1 MNRQTLDLA
10 HIKALNKILIIR
22 KKHAEKFMK
31 EEQARPPAQG
41 MTNG

>member
-10 HIKALNKILIIR
+10 HIKALNKILAIR

-31 EEQARPPAQG
+31 EEAQPQG
-41 MTNG
+41 MNNANG